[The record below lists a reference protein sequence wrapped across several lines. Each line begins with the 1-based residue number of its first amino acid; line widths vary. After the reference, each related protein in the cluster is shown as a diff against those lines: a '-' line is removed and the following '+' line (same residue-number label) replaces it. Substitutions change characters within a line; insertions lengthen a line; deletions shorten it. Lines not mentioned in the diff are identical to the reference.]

1 MPCSSSGTIR
11 KNPDV
16 KWRLSKGQIK
26 KNQDIQYEI
35 LDNMKDQISV
45 GGEIIYSTCSI
56 FNDEN
61 EYNIIKF
68 LNKNKNFN
76 ISDIKSIVPLK
87 FINKLGGMTILPNND
102 DYEGMFA
109 IKLIKN
115 A

>member
-1 MPCSSSGTIR
+1 M
-11 KNPDV
+11 KNKV
-16 KWRLSKGQIK
+16 KI
-26 KNQDIQYEI
+26 
-35 LDNMKDQISV
+35 

-68 LNKNKNFN
+68 LKKNDNFN
-76 ISDIKSIVPLK
+76 ISDIKKLVPLEL
-87 FINKLGGMTILPNND
+87 INKIGGITILPNKS

-109 IKLIKN
+109 IKLIRH